1 MTTEKSIHAR
11 MTTDRILDV
20 ARRHFARFGY
30 RKSSLVD
37 IAKEL
42 GVVKG
47 ALYYHVPGGKRQLLE
62 LVWARE
68 DERMYELMTSA
79 AAAHDAPDEAL
90 VAAVEAKVRHLRE
103 LSDLYAVRRDV
114 GFELATVLREGERD
128 AKQRERE
135 LLETIIARGETAGAF
150 REFRPRAVA
159 ASAIQAL
166 VEAMAAADIYDA
178 PQGTDGHR
186 LIDAVLDLL
195 LSGLKRRP

>member
-1 MTTEKSIHAR
+1 MRLVGHATTPTPPTIE
-11 MTTDRILDV
+11 
-20 ARRHFARFGY
+20 ARFQ
-30 RKSSLVD
+30 RVK
-37 IAKEL
+37 AKLAGFVNDPQRTLRDYPESD
-42 GVVKG
+42 
-47 ALYYHVPGGKRQLLE
+47 R
-62 LVWARE
+62 
-68 DERMYELMTSA
+68 SA
-79 AAAHDAPDEAL
+79 AAHYAPDEAL